1 MAGLHQS
8 SRGVSTPLNDRYKPA
23 INGSMHPPQWPNG
36 HQGQRMLPMT
46 THLYQPL
53 KGVCIPLDGRSHQD
67 RCHTRG
73 YLPQVP
79 GYPPGS
85 SLAGAVVGAG
95 AQMS

>member
-1 MAGLHQS
+1 
-8 SRGVSTPLNDRYKPA
+8 
-23 INGSMHPPQWPNG
+23 
-36 HQGQRMLPMT
+36 MT

-53 KGVCIPLDGRSHQD
+53 RGVCIPLDGRSHQ
-67 RCHTRG
+67 CHTHG

-85 SLAGAVVGAG
+85 SLAGAGGGAG